1 MENTP
6 EAPAEAPKAPESE
19 ATPTTN
25 EQAPAPE
32 APDMHGFTS
41 DQLADMKKF
50 FDANGGFDKIKSK
63 ISNPQPAPQ
72 AEPAQENPT
81 SHTQAPAEPQ
91 FKTPE
96 GAITAQ
102 EFLAKQYFQ
111 ALAGE
116 EKYQAISKGIASG
129 DYLKEMK
136 AFGIDALNPDGSIND
151 QKVRM
156 YLDLKAQTVPAKG
169 TGTEPDASA
178 APTVEY
184 YQVQGDKITQMDDA
198 YKILQQDMQLQAAGQ
213 GHHPLITQ
221 AEEFIKNGGKPVE
234 KPAEK

>member
-1 MENTP
+1 MENAP
-6 EAPAEAPKAPESE
+6 EAAAEAPKAPETE

-25 EQAPAPE
+25 PEPAQ
-32 APDMHGFTS
+32 APDMHGFSS
-41 DQLADMKKF
+41 DELAEMRKF
-50 FDANGGFDKIKSK
+50 YDANGGFEKVKSR
-63 ISNPQPAPQ
+63 ISNPQPAQPQ
-72 AEPAQENPT
+72 PEAQPANEPT

-111 ALAGE
+111 SLAGE

-213 GHHPLITQ
+213 GRHPLIAQ
-221 AEEFIKNGGKPVE
+221 AEEFIKTGGKPAE